1 MYDMNFISNSPSWW
15 KMSNLGQI
23 DEEETKELFNKADL
37 TPKNEDLNNFYQ
49 DSLENATVKLQS

>member
-1 MYDMNFISNSPSWW
+1 
-15 KMSNLGQI
+15 MSNLEQI